1 MSRQMSSST
10 IHAINSALL
19 FTAGEKYEAPRI
31 RPWQYVQMEYERVGL
46 SAPVNVPRFENVEDA
61 QIWMC
66 LDSRYNSMLMREQYS
81 AAG

>member
-1 MSRQMSSST
+1 MSRQMSRST

-19 FTAGEKYEAPRI
+19 FTAGGKYEAPGI

-66 LDSRYNSMLMREQYS
+66 LDSRYNSRLRECSWPQ
-81 AAG
+81 AV

>member
-1 MSRQMSSST
+1 MNTKT
-10 IHAINSALL
+10 IKKINQALA
-19 FTAGEKYEAPRI
+19 FVTAGDYEEPAI

-66 LDSRYNSMLMREQYS
+66 LDSRYNTRLRECSWQQ
-81 AAG
+81 AV

>member
-1 MSRQMSSST
+1 MSRMSDEV
-10 IHAINSALL
+10 IRKINSALY
-19 FTAGEKYEAPRI
+19 FMGDKNYQAPVM
-31 RPWQYVQMEYERVGL
+31 RPWQYVVMEYQRVGL
-46 SAPVNVPRFENVEDA
+46 MPPAAIPEFETVEDA